1 MNNSKSPYSSEF
13 IEARKMDLL
22 ARKSAILEQLQSL
35 GHKDSTNE
43 AEFDVNFPDYGDK
56 EDDNAT
62 EVAEYASNLSM
73 EENLETTLE
82 MIDKALLKIDQGT
95 YGLDEKT
102 GEWISAERLAVM
114 PTATK
119 NTHV

>member
-1 MNNSKSPYSSEF
+1 MKNNCPYTSEF
-13 IEARKMDLL
+13 INDRKMDLL
-22 ARKSAILEQLQSL
+22 ERKKEVLEQLQSL
-35 GHKDSTNE
+35 GHKDATNE
-43 AEFDVNFPDYGDK
+43 SEFDVNFPDYGDK

-62 EVAEYASNLSM
+62 EVAEYASSLSM

-95 YGLDEKT
+95 YGIDEKT
-102 GEWISAERLAVM
+102 GDWIDPERLIVM

-119 NTHV
+119 NTHN